1 MEYLDQPFQVSVGSG
16 RRPTPLTYEHLRK
29 YSALDL
35 LYQRL
40 ASQTDITN
48 INQILENTANLYISN
63 EISRVIAQVIG
74 ELDPGFITIKG
85 TTDGA
90 LHVYL
95 AGSDATGAVGV
106 TLQTGTNTIGNVGIT
121 GSTQTELSAVINIAT
136 ATTHTIIAAVADVK
150 HHIVS
155 ILFTVAGDVNI
166 TLKDEAAN
174 LSGPMDFGGTD
185 EPRGMTHN
193 FDPIPLVCGTNK
205 AFQILLS
212 AAVQVSGVVTYYDE
226 A

>member
-1 MEYLDQPFQVSVGSG
+1 MEYLDRPFQVSVGSG
-16 RRPTPLTYEHLRK
+16 RRPTPTVYEHLRK
-29 YSALDL
+29 YSVLDL

-40 ASQTDITN
+40 ASQADITN

-63 EISRVIAQVIG
+63 EISRVISQIIG

-85 TTDGA
+85 TEDGA

-95 AGSDATGAVGV
+95 AGSEATVAVEA
-106 TLQTGTNTIGNVGIT
+106 TLQAGTNTIGNVGIT
-121 GSTQTELSAVINIAT
+121 GSSQTELSAAINIAS
-136 ATTHTIIAAVADVK
+136 AATHTIIAAVADVK

-155 ILFTVAGDVNI
+155 ILFTVADECNI
-166 TLKDEAAN
+166 TLKDEDGN
-174 LSGPMDFGGTD
+174 LTGAMDFAGTD
-185 EPRGMTHN
+185 EPRGMTHT
-193 FDPIPLVCGTNK
+193 FHPIPLVCGTNK
-205 AFQILLS
+205 AFQIILS